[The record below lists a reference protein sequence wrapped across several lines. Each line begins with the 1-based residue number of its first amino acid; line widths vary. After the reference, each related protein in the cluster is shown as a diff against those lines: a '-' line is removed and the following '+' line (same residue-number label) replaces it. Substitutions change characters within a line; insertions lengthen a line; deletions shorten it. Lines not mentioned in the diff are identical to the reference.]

1 MKYDVFIS
9 YSRQDYVD
17 ERGVVKADSPVKA
30 ILDILDAHQISY
42 WFDKEGI
49 YSGSEFVEVIANA
62 IADSKMMLFVS
73 SERSNESIYTAGEIF
88 EAIENNKL
96 IIPIKIDGSKY
107 NKKFKLLLN
116 PLDYIDITKP
126 DAMSE
131 LLKAIEIEKTRIAKL
146 EQEEALRREELKKRE
161 WRKAVKG
168 DILDQVNEL
177 KKLKDTSKALLESI
191 YKKLRSIDVSQK
203 QCPVCGTKTDMEAE
217 HCQTCGW
224 FFPALT
230 EIDGLGIEADKSA
243 LILAKSRWES
253 TSTVDNSYLE
263 TEMTRL
269 RDEVK
274 ELQKRNQRLTSH
286 FNSQSSTL
294 SKSGSTNP
302 SLKKKFIAY
311 ILVFI
316 LGCVACFVSLLV
328 IGMLIEDE
336 SPQTDQEAIT
346 AQHPEEVKSFDV
358 NGVKFNMIYVEGGS
372 FKMGYLRYSYSEYDS
387 QPVHTVVLDSYYIA
401 ETEVTQE
408 LWQTIMRDNPSVNQG
423 DSLPVN
429 NVSWDDSQLFIRK
442 LNNITNSDFRLPT
455 EAEWEYAARGGN
467 KSKGYLYSGSDTLDV
482 VCSPLH
488 TPVAQKRP
496 NELGIYDMSGS
507 VYEWCSDY
515 YSSNYYDV
523 SPRYNPQGPDGNP
536 GYDHVYRGRR
546 EGWRSSNGEFDCHVS
561 CLYERSA
568 STKAKEDCGFRL
580 VLSADTVK

>member
-73 SERSNESIYTAGEIF
+73 SEHSNESIYTAGEIF

-96 IIPIKIDGSKY
+96 IIPIRIDGSKY

-131 LLKAIEIEKTRIAKL
+131 LLKAIGIEKTRIAKL

-243 LILAKSRWES
+243 IILAKLRWES
-253 TSTVDNSYLE
+253 TSIVDN
-263 TEMTRL
+263 
-269 RDEVK
+269 
-274 ELQKRNQRLTSH
+274 
-286 FNSQSSTL
+286 NSQSSTL
-294 SKSGSTNP
+294 LKSGSTNP

-316 LGCVACFVSLLV
+316 LGCVACFVSSLV
-328 IGMLIEDE
+328 IGMPNEDE
-336 SPQTDQEAIT
+336 SPKQDTIT

-372 FKMGYLRYSYSEYDS
+372 FKMGYLRYSYSEYDT

-442 LNNITNSDFRLPT
+442 LNSITNSDFRLPT

-482 VCSPLH
+482 VCSPAH

-507 VYEWCSDY
+507 VDEWCSDY
-515 YSSNYYDV
+515 YSARYYEV

-536 GYDHVYRGRR
+536 GYGHVYRGERQ
-546 EGWRSSNGEFDCHVS
+546 GYRSSNGEFECYVS
-561 CLYERSA
+561 CLYERA
-568 STKAKEDCGFRL
+568 SSTRAEKYCGFRL